1 MARERESKGGTE
13 LCKPECSYIQN
24 TSHEVCV
31 PVKDSYQI

>member
-13 LCKPECSYIQN
+13 VCKPECSYRQN
-24 TSHEVCV
+24 PSHKVYV